1 MTDIVSAIYM
11 YYIVVIAIFVYL
23 YLKKQLNKEVARI
36 VVLYA
41 LPIILFAYFKL
52 FDAFDFFNKV
62 EKILEFMEGLW
73 KLKGY

>member
-1 MTDIVSAIYM
+1 MGDIISAIYM
-11 YYIVVIAIFVYL
+11 YYIVVSAIFVYL

-36 VVLYA
+36 VIFYA

-62 EKILEFMEGLW
+62 EKILEFMEGL
-73 KLKGY
+73 

>member
-1 MTDIVSAIYM
+1 MADIISAIYM
-11 YYIVVIAIFVYL
+11 YYIVVSAIFAYL
-23 YLKKQLNKEVARI
+23 YLKKQLNKQIARI
-36 VVLYA
+36 VVIYA

-73 KLKGY
+73 ELKGY

>member
-1 MTDIVSAIYM
+1 MADIISAIYM
-11 YYIVVIAIFVYL
+11 YYIVVSAIFVYL

-36 VVLYA
+36 VIFYA

-62 EKILEFMEGLW
+62 EKILEFMEEL
-73 KLKGY
+73 